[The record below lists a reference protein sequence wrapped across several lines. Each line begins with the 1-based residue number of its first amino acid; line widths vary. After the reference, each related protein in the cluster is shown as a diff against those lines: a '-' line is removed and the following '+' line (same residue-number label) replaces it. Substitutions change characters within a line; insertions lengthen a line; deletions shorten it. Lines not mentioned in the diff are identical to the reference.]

1 MPEVSSGWCKIEHVF
16 EGWSDLR
23 VLSGVQGS
31 YRQIAAAMAAS
42 LAGIAELLD
51 RRTAE
56 ELDAA
61 LHVRS
66 VITAFDRTA
75 VEVGAALALPSPKAR
90 ELVRQADALHTRL
103 PGLGALLAAGEVD
116 YDTVAMVLDR
126 TDLVHEDVMPQL
138 EAALLERVRGW
149 ACFSRKQLRDAVD
162 ALVKEVDADAVKQ
175 RRTRAYDQR
184 RVSVAAGADGMAVVR
199 GTMSAEAGAA
209 LDTRL
214 TAIAKKVCACD
225 PRSLVQRRADAFKA
239 LTLGEPFG
247 CMCGRND
254 CPDAVAATPVA
265 ATPAA
270 PPQQSLPMG
279 RQVVLNVIASAE
291 TVTGLGNAAGY
302 LLGYGVIDAEL
313 VRELARDA
321 TRRLV
326 EAPRFEE
333 RQALT
338 YRPSDALARFIR
350 ARDLTCRFPGCT
362 VPATRCDIDH
372 TTPFDHED
380 PAAGGWTV
388 PWNLACYCRE
398 HHRHKTFDTGWRD
411 QQLVDG
417 TIIWTAPTGHE
428 YRTVPAG
435 VGLFPGLGRAR
446 NSAERRRVAAARQRL
461 HRHRDASTYNRYRN
475 QQARDEVR
483 NRRWRNGF
491 RGRYL
496 LFKGEFAHNAPSR
509 SPFGRFVNDPFEPES
524 LPPDWHPPPQ
534 DRADPDEPPPF

>member
-1 MPEVSSGWCKIEHVF
+1 MF
-16 EGWSDLR
+16 EGWSNPR
-23 VLSGVQGS
+23 VLSGVQDS

-51 RRTAE
+51 RRTVE
-56 ELDAA
+56 ELDAE
-61 LHVRS
+61 LDVRS
-66 VITAFDRTA
+66 MITAFERTT

-90 ELVRQADALHTRL
+90 TLVRQADALHTRL
-103 PGLGALLAAGEVD
+103 PGMGALLAAAEID
-116 YDTVAMVLDR
+116 YDTVVMVLDR
-126 TDLVHEDVMPQL
+126 TDLVHEDVMPQV

-149 ACFSRKQLRDAVD
+149 ACFSRRQLRDAVD
-162 ALVKEVDADAVKQ
+162 ALVAEVDADAVKQ

-184 RVSVAAGADGMAVVR
+184 RVSVATGADGMAVVR
-199 GTMSAEAGAA
+199 ATLSADQGAA

-214 TAIAKKVCACD
+214 SAIAKKVCASD
-225 PRSLVQRRADAFKA
+225 PRSLAQRRADAFTA
-239 LTLGEPFG
+239 LNLGEPFG
-247 CMCGRND
+247 CACADPD
-254 CPDAVAATPVA
+254 CPDAAPTE
-265 ATPAA
+265 PA
-270 PPQQSLPMG
+270 PQALPMG
-279 RQVVLNVIASAE
+279 RQVVLNLIAPAE
-291 TVTGLGNAAGY
+291 TVAGFGNAAGY
-302 LLGYGVIDAEL
+302 LAGYGVIDAEL

-338 YRPSDALARFIR
+338 YRPSAALARFIR

-372 TTPFDHED
+372 TTPFDHDD

-411 QQLVDG
+411 RQLADG

-435 VGLFPGLGRAR
+435 AGLFPGLGRER
-446 NSAERRRVAAARQRL
+446 VGSERRRVAAARQRL
-461 HRHRDASTYNRYRN
+461 HRHREASRYNRYRN

-496 LFKGEFAHNAPSR
+496 LFKGEFAHDVPSR

-534 DRADPDEPPPF
+534 DCAAADEPPPF